1 MSDLKMQRK
10 AEFILPEISP
20 IRENSINATPFL
32 DFKDDTFDRD
42 GLKQINVDYNLEF
55 VRNFDDYDQ

>member
-1 MSDLKMQRK
+1 MQRK

-42 GLKQINVDYNLEF
+42 GLK
-55 VRNFDDYDQ
+55 